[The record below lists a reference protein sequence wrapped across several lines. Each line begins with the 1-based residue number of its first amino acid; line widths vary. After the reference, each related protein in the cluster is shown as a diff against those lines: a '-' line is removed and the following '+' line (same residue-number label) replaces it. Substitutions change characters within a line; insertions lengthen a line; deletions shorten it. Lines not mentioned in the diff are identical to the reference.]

1 MLLRPIELE
10 ITPEEPFKND
20 SFERQEIIKTLA
32 ALIEKLSGPYV
43 IAVDSPWGTGKTT
56 FIRMAKA
63 YLEQKQHPCMY
74 FNAWETDFAEDPLI
88 AFVGEL
94 DGLMESVCPDEK
106 ARQDLIGTTKK
117 IAGAVAKRTLPALLK
132 IATIG
137 ALDAQKEIESIAAE
151 LAGGL
156 TGDAVEKYL
165 EDKAQIAAFHSELAK
180 TLKAAEAFKKNLP
193 VVIFIDELDRCRPT
207 YAIELLERVKHLFN
221 VKNVVFIVAIDK
233 KQLGISLSTVYGT
246 GFNATDY
253 LRRFFDMDLRL
264 TRVDSEKFCESL
276 MLRMGFAEQELG
288 EAKKTISE
296 MAKIMQLSPR
306 AQEQYVST
314 LMLAIVSS
322 ESPNAH
328 TISQLAILSSL
339 KVGDENAYYHL
350 TRNRG
355 SVIEIAE
362 FIKQAAKSAGYL
374 DSYFLSQIEH
384 LCLAADQYRDQ
395 NVRSRIEHAYE
406 KAETSIPTRNQ
417 SRELLEVL
425 DFSACSRSLQLKT
438 LVKKIDLAAQFR
450 TN

>member
-94 DGLMESVCPDEK
+94 EGLMESVCPDEK

-165 EDKAQIAAFHSELAK
+165 EDKAQIAAFHGELAK
-180 TLKAAEAFKKNLP
+180 TLNAAEAFKKNLP

-221 VKNVVFIVAIDK
+221 VENVVFIVAIDK

-264 TRVDSEKFCESL
+264 TQVDSEKFCESL
-276 MLRMGFAEQELG
+276 MLRMGFAVQELG

-306 AQEQYVST
+306 AQEQYIST

-328 TISQLAILSSL
+328 TISQLAILSAL
-339 KVGDENAYYHL
+339 KVGEPDSYYHL
-350 TRNRG
+350 TRNDR
-355 SVIEIAE
+355 SVVELTE
-362 FIKQAAKSAGYL
+362 LIKQQARSA
-374 DSYFLSQIEH
+374 SYHDKDFLAQVEGN
-384 LCLAADQYRDQ
+384 CLAMR
-395 NVRSRIEHAYE
+395 RITDERAQD
-406 KAETSIPTRNQ
+406 KI
-417 SRELLEVL
+417 
-425 DFSACSRSLQLKT
+425 RSLFQTIDNGTSPREELIRYSKT
-438 LVKKIDLAAQFR
+438 ANLGKSGQTFELQILVKKIDLAAQFR